1 MEKKNKI
8 ILAVIV
14 VVAVIAIIAA
24 AMVSSKPAEDSAVVN
39 NTKTEQK
46 ATPEPEKVKPTF
58 VYFITQEDAPTA
70 EFLTK
75 VEDLKAESGDEINF
89 DLRDLDANPEEK
101 ENFALVVGN
110 TPAVIMLDIYN
121 NISSFNLANP
131 SVDDL
136 KATIEKAL
144 GE

>member
-14 VVAVIAIIAA
+14 VVAIVAIAVA
-24 AMVSSKPAEDSAVVN
+24 AMVSSKPEEKSAVVDN
-39 NTKTEQK
+39 VKSSQTVT
-46 ATPEPEKVKPTF
+46 AEPEKVTPTF
-58 VYFITQEDAPTA
+58 VYFITKEDAETDA
-70 EFLTK
+70 FLQTVEKFKTEFAGK
-75 VEDLKAESGDEINF
+75 VNF

-101 ENFALVVGN
+101 NNFEIVVGN

-121 NISSFNLANP
+121 NPCAFELSNP
-131 SVDDL
+131 DENAL
-136 KATIEKAL
+136 RETITKAL